1 MPAHI
6 DAENKARAQKAWR
19 DHQSEQIRNAGT
31 PKERAERDAKQNA
44 AAAVVGA
51 RAYLARL
58 QYSERNNNWAL
69 GVQRAEKAVA
79 VAEANAR
86 AAGVSL

>member
-6 DAENKARAQKAWR
+6 DEQNKARAQKAWKE
-19 DHQSEQIRNAGT
+19 HQAAQIRAAGT

-58 QYSERNNNWAL
+58 QYAERNNNWAL
-69 GVQRAEKAVA
+69 AVQRAEKAVKQ
-79 VAEANAR
+79 AEANAR